1 MKPNEIKN
9 YLVENYGE
17 CRHNEKQFSKALIK
31 TAKKFNCNTFK
42 LFKLIVENRPIDALY
57 THSYGFHTANGREI
71 INSFE
76 NNYYFNCMQ
85 EQNIN

>member
-9 YLVENYGE
+9 YLVENYGK
-17 CRHNEKQFSKALIK
+17 CRHNEKQFSKALIE
-31 TAKKFNCNTFK
+31 TAKEFKIDTYK
-42 LFKLIVENRPIDALY
+42 LFKLIVENRPIASLF

-85 EQNIN
+85 EQH

>member
-17 CRHNEKQFSKALIK
+17 CRHNPKQFSKALIETSK
-31 TAKKFNCNTFK
+31 EFNLDTFK
-42 LFKLIVENRPIDALY
+42 LFKLIVENEPIQGFH

-71 INSFE
+71 INTFKDKYHE
-76 NNYYFNCMQ
+76 
-85 EQNIN
+85 